1 MRLIYNCNSFSKF
14 VKRFTHILNII
25 DCKHILIVRLSS
37 LGDVLLTTP
46 LIRSLKKQNPTLQ
59 IDFLVRSEYSDLLK
73 SNPYLSTIHL
83 FSREDIENK
92 KLKIKL
98 IEMKYDCIIDLQNNL
113 RSKLFLNNLTG
124 EVLTFN
130 KKRFEKVLLVHLK
143 INLLREAQQIPTRY
157 AETIPDFKLD
167 NEGLD
172 LFLPEN
178 ISSRITEKRNVIG
191 LCPGARHF
199 TKRWQKENFIALGKT
214 LIENGFSVTLFG
226 GKNDRQLCEELSKTI
241 PGSFDLSTDDDILQ
255 LAKDMQQCDAIVC
268 NDSGLMHAACAVK
281 VPVVAI
287 YGSTVR
293 EFGFT
298 PYGCKNIILENNS
311 LTCRPCSHIGKKK
324 CPQKHF
330 RCMLELTPQQAF
342 ESINKVLKA

>member
-1 MRLIYNCNSFSKF
+1 M
-14 VKRFTHILNII
+14 NIT
-25 DCKHILIVRLSS
+25 DGKYILIVRLSS

-46 LIRSLKKQNPTLQ
+46 LIRSLKKQNPTLK

-83 FSREDIENK
+83 FSRDDGENK

-113 RSKLFLNNLTG
+113 RSKLFLKNLTG

-130 KKRFEKVLLVHLK
+130 KKRFEKVLLVHMK
-143 INLLREAQQIPTRY
+143 INLLKEAQQLPIRY
-157 AETIPDFKLD
+157 SETIPGFKLD
-167 NEGLD
+167 NGGLD

-178 ISSRITEKRNVIG
+178 ISSRIAEKQNIVG

-199 TKRWQKENFIALGKT
+199 TKRWQKENFIALGKM
-214 LIENGFSVTLFG
+214 LIEKEFSIALFG
-226 GKNDRQLCEELSKTI
+226 GKSDKELCEEISKAV
-241 PGSFDLSTDDDILQ
+241 PGSIDLSTDDDILQ

-268 NDSGLMHAACAVK
+268 NDSGLMHAASAVK
-281 VPVVAI
+281 VPIAAI

-330 RCMLELTPQQAF
+330 RCMIELTPQQAF
-342 ESINKVLKA
+342 ESINKVLKT

>member
-1 MRLIYNCNSFSKF
+1 M
-14 VKRFTHILNII
+14 NIT

-37 LGDVLLTTP
+37 LGDILLTTP
-46 LIRSLKKQNPTLQ
+46 LIRSLKKQNPNLQ
-59 IDFLVRSEYSDLLK
+59 IDFLIRSEYGDLLK
-73 SNPYLSTIHL
+73 ANPYISSLHL
-83 FSREDIENK
+83 FSRDDQENK

-98 IEMKYDCIIDLQNNL
+98 MEMKYDCIIDLQNNL

-143 INLLREAQQIPTRY
+143 INLLKEVSQIPIRY
-157 AETIPDFKLD
+157 AETIPDFQLD
-167 NEGLD
+167 DEGLD

-178 ISSRITEKRNVIG
+178 ITSRILPGQNVIG

-199 TKRWQKENFIALGKT
+199 TKRWQQENFIQLGKM
-214 LIENGFSVTLFG
+214 LIEKEFSVALFG
-226 GKNDRQLCEELSKTI
+226 GKNDRELCEEISKEI
-241 PGSFDLSTDDDILQ
+241 PGSVNLSTEDDILQ
-255 LAKDMQQCDAIVC
+255 LAKDIQQCKAIVC

-281 VPVVAI
+281 IPVVTI

-330 RCMLELTPQQAF
+330 RCMLELTPAQAF